1 MQEGQIGL
9 NQRREEA
16 MVFQEKQ
23 TWKIVSRTPLNG
35 SFSPGYGVHGLT
47 VTITEAAAV
56 GAVMTNVFP
65 FCSGCQKA
73 VESNRV

>member
-1 MQEGQIGL
+1 MQEGGIGL
-9 NQRREEA
+9 NQMREET

-35 SFSPGYGVHGLT
+35 SFSPDYGGHGLV

-56 GAVMTNVFP
+56 GAVVPNVCP

-73 VESNRV
+73 VESSRV

>member
-1 MQEGQIGL
+1 MQEGRIGL

-35 SFSPGYGVHGLT
+35 SFSPDYGGCGLM

-56 GAVMTNVFP
+56 GAVMLNVFP

-73 VESNRV
+73 VESSRV